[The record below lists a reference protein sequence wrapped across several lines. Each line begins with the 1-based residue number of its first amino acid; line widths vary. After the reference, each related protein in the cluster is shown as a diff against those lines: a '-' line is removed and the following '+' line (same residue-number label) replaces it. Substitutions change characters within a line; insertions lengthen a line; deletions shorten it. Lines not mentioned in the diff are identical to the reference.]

1 MALGERL
8 GCASEYTVTIHY
20 QGGQRVYTYVDRV
33 ETLKWSRERRKIS
46 EATVTIAASG
56 ISETCAARLLQ
67 LHEWIHE
74 VTVYRD
80 GRAVWQGPII
90 DKTITVSGS
99 QPIRITL
106 VARDVAKWLEH
117 RILRRTRKLTG
128 TDLSE
133 VGRAAV
139 ESALAVRDPNIVPH
153 IITRPSGRS
162 VDHTIQAYARKGFDE
177 LGDIAAQGV
186 DWTCVGRS
194 IFFDAPAGT
203 KTEPQGRI
211 TGDDLIGEVDIESS
225 GEDYAS
231 LVYAA
236 PQAQDEVWQHLE
248 GIGGASPY
256 YGLVEYVVQTSL
268 PYNLDDDGNFEP
280 QGEDG
285 LNQAQ
290 TEAALKRAAQAR
302 HTQMSRPPL
311 VLRTPEGSRLAPS
324 APISIDRLVPGVRL
338 DLAIAGR
345 SPLRVQQAMRLTRVE
360 VTWGPEG
367 EEVGVSLVQI
377 GGPEDREELEEP

>member
-1 MALGERL
+1 MAAGERL

-33 ETLKWSRERRKIS
+33 ETLEWSRERRKIS

-56 ISETCAARLLQ
+56 ISETCAARLLS

-117 RILRRTRKLTG
+117 RILRTTSKLTD

-133 VGRAAV
+133 VGRAVV
-139 ESALAVRDPNIVPH
+139 ESALAVRDPNIADHVVA
-153 IITRPSGRS
+153 RPSGRS
-162 VDHTIQAYARKGFDE
+162 VDHTISAYTRMGLDE
-177 LGDIAAQGV
+177 LGDVAAQGV

-194 IFFDAPAGT
+194 IFFNAVAGQDT
-203 KTEPQGRI
+203 APQGRI

-236 PQAQDEVWQHLE
+236 PQAQNEVWQHLE
-248 GIGGASPY
+248 GVGGASPY

-268 PYNLDDDGNFEP
+268 PYNLDDNGDFDP

-311 VLRTPEGSRLAPS
+311 VLRTPDGARLAPS
-324 APISIDRLVPGVRL
+324 APVSIDRLVPGARL

-345 SPLRVQQAMRLTRVE
+345 SPLRVQQAMRLTRVK
-360 VTWGPEG
+360 VTWGANG